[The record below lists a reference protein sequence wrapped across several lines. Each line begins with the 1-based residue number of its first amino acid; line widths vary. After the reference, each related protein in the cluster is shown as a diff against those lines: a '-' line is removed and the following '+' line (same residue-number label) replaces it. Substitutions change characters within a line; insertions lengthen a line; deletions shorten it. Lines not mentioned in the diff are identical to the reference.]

1 MSWPTSLPA
10 SRRNHNSLL
19 LTRNTTRTL
28 RLGCAFL
35 YAHVD
40 SAGNASEAKRC
51 SLLFPCKQPL
61 VCMGLEEAMSWR
73 SVVTCC
79 KSCSS
84 CFPMC
89 PRRFSRKRVQGEAL
103 FIVVSLAAT
112 LGLLGLEEAMSWRSV
127 VPCCKSCSSYFPM
140 CPRRFSRKRVRSEA
154 LLLVVSL
161 AAALDLHGPRRGN
174 ILAKRCSLL

>member
-1 MSWPTSLPA
+1 MAFVAGKCHLA
-10 SRRNHNSLL
+10 EYGKQQA
-19 LTRNTTRTL
+19 TL
-28 RLGCAFL
+28 SISHAQ
-35 YAHVD
+35 
-40 SAGNASEAKRC
+40 KR
-51 SLLFPCKQPL
+51 
-61 VCMGLEEAMSWR
+61 AR
-73 SVVTCC
+73 
-79 KSCSS
+79 S
-84 CFPMC
+84 CFAMA
-89 PRRFSRKRVQGEAL
+89 RKSAMKWNSFARTTSRKRVQGEAL

-174 ILAKRCSLL
+174 ILAKHCS